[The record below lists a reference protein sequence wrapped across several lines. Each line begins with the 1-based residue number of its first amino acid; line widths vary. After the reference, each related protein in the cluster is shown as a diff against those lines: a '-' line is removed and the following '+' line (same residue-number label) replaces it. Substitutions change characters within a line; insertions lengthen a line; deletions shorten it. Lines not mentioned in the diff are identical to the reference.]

1 VAIRVRPVNPPN
13 TIIDNAYNTTF
24 TLAPSANLQFS
35 NGTSVIT
42 SIRVPDGSSATPVIY
57 VKAIGFGGGS
67 LAITSAN
74 YVTTNLTTSI
84 TPPPL
89 VGAQTVCGHW
99 VTGIAYDGTS
109 YFVAEGHEG
118 VVQCVSRFSAT
129 TNALLET
136 KQVPVDH
143 RGLHWVPSLA
153 RLTSR
158 TWGGPIYSIDFGT
171 TATTEI
177 ASNPTVSRPG
187 DEQSQPAVDP
197 DGQSYWI
204 LNGGQAERHRLND
217 HTLLKS
223 INVTTTATN
232 NVIAVS
238 NLWVFTLDGAGVN
251 GYSKTTGAFVGRQ
264 PLPHAHPCNY
274 YGFGV
279 SLSADRIM
287 YVSDCH
293 HVEVVPVTVTFAEPP
308 AGAPFVV
315 AGGKSSCAMRSD
327 ATVLCWGESSF
338 GATDATP
345 GPFATIG
352 AGFFHYCGIKPDQT
366 LNCWG
371 YNSDNRAT
379 PPAGNFRQISVGP
392 EHNCALRTDN
402 TAACWGFLNDGRGSP
417 PAGTYKQIGVGWYH
431 GCAIR
436 PDDTLVCWGRNDVG
450 QATPPSGTFLSVT
463 GGVQH
468 TCAIR
473 TDHTLVCFG
482 DSPTPPTGT
491 FTEINASSGGHTC
504 GVRTDGTLVCWGQNN
519 FGQANA
525 PAGQF
530 LQVAAGWL
538 HSCAVRSDHVIVCWG
553 LGDQGATVVPSE
565 FTHP

>member
-1 VAIRVRPVNPPN
+1 
-13 TIIDNAYNTTF
+13 
-24 TLAPSANLQFS
+24 
-35 NGTSVIT
+35 
-42 SIRVPDGSSATPVIY
+42 
-57 VKAIGFGGGS
+57 
-67 LAITSAN
+67 
-74 YVTTNLTTSI
+74 
-84 TPPPL
+84 
-89 VGAQTVCGHW
+89 
-99 VTGIAYDGTS
+99 
-109 YFVAEGHEG
+109 